1 MLHNT
6 ELDIAYND
14 GVVQGVEQKEIEV
27 IKNMLELKLPIS
39 TIAKTLNISS
49 PILIIKS
56 GMNTDELYK
65 PPLLFRPMCK
75 IKYHTQ

>member
-39 TIAKTLNISS
+39 TIAKSLNMSEEKIEK
-49 PILIIKS
+49 IIKE
-56 GMNTDELYK
+56 NNHDK
-65 PPLLFRPMCK
+65 
-75 IKYHTQ
+75 